1 MNIRVTSTYMHA
13 VQERLRWEFCIMV
26 SFQRNFAKMAAKMEY
41 KSEIIYY
48 LDITT
53 YFVNIYILCV
63 VFDSVIYTLRTSQ

>member
-1 MNIRVTSTYMHA
+1 
-13 VQERLRWEFCIMV
+13 MV